1 MSVNDG
7 GLLQLKCRGAACSSS
22 THRGCAEG
30 RYGDGSIIGGDCKMA
45 QVGRT
50 VVRERRACAIQD
62 FARGSVA
69 RASGD
74 NTLKKYTKTKKAKQY
89 TEKQGARARKGPHI
103 KRYPVAQI
111 PVGLEHAAGRGSRQ
125 VGANCRRH
133 SLCTGL
139 SPVLPRLLCSGAL
152 THCMKHE
159 LQRMA
164 SLREN
169 TL

>member
-1 MSVNDG
+1 
-7 GLLQLKCRGAACSSS
+7 
-22 THRGCAEG
+22 
-30 RYGDGSIIGGDCKMA
+30 MA

-89 TEKQGARARKGPHI
+89 TEKQGARARKGPHM

-139 SPVLPRLLCSGAL
+139 SPVLPRWLCSGAL
-152 THCMKHE
+152 INCMKHE

-164 SLREN
+164 SSRED